1 MFETLY
7 VISILLFIV
16 IGLGWIIYDNFK
28 DFYIASYTIKNKFIR
43 IFFTIIIVII
53 ILLFLA
59 LPYKI

>member
-43 IFFTIIIVII
+43 IFFTIITVII
-53 ILLFLA
+53 MLFIVG

>member
-43 IFFTIIIVII
+43 IFFTIITVII
-53 ILLFLA
+53 MLFLVG